1 MVNEVF
7 KTPTIRIK
15 KIIYNFK
22 NMKTFKQ
29 LGIYI
34 DFTNAFL
41 MELINNQIISR
52 NIEFGTKSTEKIQHP
67 GKPETSTQ
75 NQEKHP
81 IPSAYLLEICDVI
94 SNYHK
99 VVLFGPNEAKNE
111 LFNLLEFDHNFEGIK
126 IENVNTGQLTE
137 FQKHD
142 FLKEFY
148 ATTSK

>member
-41 MELINNQIISR
+41 MELINKQIISR
-52 NIEFGTKSTEKIQHP
+52 NIEFGIKSTEEIQHP

-75 NQEKHP
+75 NKEKHL

-94 SNYHK
+94 RNYHQ